1 MTRRLTVQSVLVTGF
16 TAAAVLAATPVPA
29 RAQEPSVRLTLHSQ
43 SPRWNSPKDTS
54 LTVRFRAENTSGEPV
69 GDLAIGVTL
78 WSPVRWRTQYEQSLV
93 GDPVGSIPLLAES
106 RPRTGSLQPGE
117 IRGFSVPLS
126 LPVSQLSASES
137 LIYPLT
143 IDLRSGYRSLA
154 AIRTPVI
161 YLVRRPLVQLR
172 LSATFVLHA
181 PLSLGADGVFA
192 SPSLEQAVAKG
203 GRLAGEINALMGL
216 ATSGTPVDVAI
227 SPMLVVEL
235 ERMRAGYSVVDG
247 GTVRHVDAGTD
258 GSAAAAS
265 ALAAL
270 RAIVAA
276 PNVEVSALP
285 YAEPLL
291 PSLTSA
297 GLGRDLGVQLQ
308 RGRGVLETALGA
320 TPVADVLRP
329 PRSALDRSSLDEMP
343 AQGISTL
350 VLDPATVPIQT
361 DAQGYAP
368 PAIAGLGAQNGTV
381 AAVVADPSVA
391 AMLHDDL
398 MTSDPVLAA
407 QALLGELVSIWVQ
420 RPSVERGLAL
430 VVGEDVETTGSFFGP
445 FVRGL
450 ADAPFLSMRTATGLV
465 NDANVPR
472 ADGVEQVAG
481 PTGGGFS
488 ASYVADIRQARRRVE
503 ILRSM
508 LVRQTDVPDEL
519 DRMLLLAESQ
529 RFVGDERSGRSFVGH
544 VEDRI
549 GSMFGAVRPH
559 VSQVTLTSS
568 SIRGVPIAVENT
580 ASVPLRVSIRLVSPH
595 LRAPSEQTRVL
606 PASSTQTLDMDLQLR
621 TTGRF
626 PVEVQVVAPAGKVVG
641 KALLV
646 VRSTAYNRVA
656 LVITIAAALLSML
669 LWARRF
675 LPRRRTA

>member
-1 MTRRLTVQSVLVTGF
+1 MTVRAATRFAV
-16 TAAAVLAATPVPA
+16 AAALAVAPFPA
-29 RAQEPSVRLTLHSQ
+29 RAQEPSVRLTMHSQ
-43 SPRWNSPKDTS
+43 SPRWNSPTDTS
-54 LTVRFRAENTSGEPV
+54 LTVRFRAENTSSEPID
-69 GDLAIGVTL
+69 DLAIGITL

-93 GDPVGSIPLLAES
+93 ADPVDSIPLLAQS
-106 RPRTGSLQPGE
+106 RPRTGPMQPGE
-117 IRGFSVPLS
+117 VRDFSVAID
-126 LPVSQLSASES
+126 LPVSQLSSTES

-154 AIRTPVI
+154 AIRTPVV
-161 YLVRRPLVQLR
+161 YLVRKPLVPLR

-192 SPSLEQAVAKG
+192 SPSLEQSIAQG
-203 GRLAGEINALMGL
+203 GRLAGELHAIRDL
-216 ATSGTPVDVAI
+216 AGSNTPVDVAI

-235 ERMRAGYSVVDG
+235 ERMIPGYSVVDDA
-247 GTVRHVDAGTD
+247 TVRHVDAGTG
-258 GSAAAAS
+258 GSADAAE
-265 ALAAL
+265 ALSEL
-270 RAIVAA
+270 RAIASA

-308 RGRGVLETALGA
+308 RGRDVLETALGA
-320 TPVADVLRP
+320 SPVADLLRP
-329 PRSALDRSSLDEMP
+329 PRSAIDRSSLDEMP

-350 VLDPATVPIQT
+350 VLDPATVPLAT
-361 DAQGYAP
+361 DQQGYAP
-368 PAIAGLGAQNGTV
+368 PAIASLGAQNGTV
-381 AAVVADPSVA
+381 AAVVADPSVE
-391 AMLHDDL
+391 AMLHGEL
-398 MTSDPVLAA
+398 MTSDPALAA
-407 QALLGELVSIWVQ
+407 QALLGELAAIWVQ
-420 RPSVERGLAL
+420 QPSVERGIAL
-430 VVGEDVETTGSFFGP
+430 VVGEDVATTGSFFGP

-450 ADAPFLSMRTATGLV
+450 AGAPWLSMRTALGLV
-465 NDANVPR
+465 NDAHVPH
-472 ADGVEQVAG
+472 ADGVAELAESS
-481 PTGGGFS
+481 PPGFS
-488 ASYVADIRQARRRVE
+488 ASYVGGIRQARRRVE

-508 LVRQTDVPDEL
+508 LVQQTDVPDEL

-529 RFVGDERSGRSFVGH
+529 RFVGDEPSGLAFVGH
-544 VEDRI
+544 VEKQL
-549 GSMFGAVRPH
+549 GSVFGAVRPH

-568 SIRGVPIAVENT
+568 SIRGVPIPVENT

-595 LRAPSEQTRVL
+595 LRAPAEQTRVL
-606 PASSTQTLDMDLQLR
+606 PASSTQTLDMDVQLK